1 MLSNSAKDLLVNLLT
16 TLGKQADEKVP
27 ATRISLFLNDILVG
41 HLKSREAVFLKKTFR
56 FIELDGPCSRCRILA
71 ENPQQEPLKE
81 CCNFSD
87 FKQCGLVTAWRD
99 ELLPVVSVKDFG
111 RNHGISQN

>member
-41 HLKSREAVFLKKTFR
+41 HLKSRESR
-56 FIELDGPCSRCRILA
+56 FSQ
-71 ENPQQEPLKE
+71 ENIP
-81 CCNFSD
+81 FYR
-87 FKQCGLVTAWRD
+87 A
-99 ELLPVVSVKDFG
+99 
-111 RNHGISQN
+111 